1 LCAVCTLDAEP
12 LPASDILLFQVLSM
26 PIAFVTVKVPDGG
39 LVHLDVD
46 LKTRVEEFRAIIA
59 PKTGVKKHRQRLV
72 FAGRLMQDGRT
83 LEAYGV
89 ERNSTIHLLHGSAA
103 GEGEG
108 PGGYDISSIPPQLG
122 AVQRHVLANPDIL
135 QQMLESPAMQSLLN
149 DLDFLRSL
157 LKMDPRLAKLLEN
170 CPDLQTML
178 HDPEFM
184 KQATEALRNPVHV
197 RDVLRST
204 DRSMSHLEEKLLGGG
219 FDVLRSLCEDIDR
232 PKQDEAWMRE
242 QEKIKELAKQKE
254 LAEKMRKKKE
264 MGDEG
269 EGVDEG
275 EEGADPKEEDL
286 GKKLPAWAGSFDTNA
301 MVSMM
306 QDQNMQQLLAQMV
319 QSLPGPTQK
328 PHPDDPF
335 IDPGFLGQM
344 FHSQTIQ
351 SISFLQE
358 SVGKL
363 SLAPEPTAADSP
375 KAKKSAKAKAKD
387 KAKGKEPEE
396 KQEDEVPPQD
406 SPAVLSGLNI
416 ASPAANPKESFALF
430 LQAELESPEVRYK
443 GQLSAMANM
452 GFTDKE
458 ACIQALHSHDGNMNK
473 AVESLMAAQQK

>member
-1 LCAVCTLDAEP
+1 
-12 LPASDILLFQVLSM
+12 
-26 PIAFVTVKVPDGG
+26 
-39 LVHLDVD
+39 
-46 LKTRVEEFRAIIA
+46 
-59 PKTGVKKHRQRLV
+59 
-72 FAGRLMQDGRT
+72 MQDGRT

-89 ERNSTIHLLHGSAA
+89 ERNSTIHLLHGNAA
-103 GEGEG
+103 GEDAG
-108 PGGYDISSIPPQLG
+108 PGGYDISTIPPQLG

-157 LKMDPRLAKLLEN
+157 LKMDPRLSKLLES
-170 CPDLQTML
+170 CPELQTML

-232 PKQDEAWMRE
+232 PKQDEAWNRE
-242 QEKIKELAKQKE
+242 QEKLKELAK
-254 LAEKMRKKKE
+254 MRDNAATKKKKGGE
-264 MGDEG
+264 ASFAGEDDG
-269 EGVDEG
+269 EGDGG
-275 EEGADPKEEDL
+275 EDGGAELTEEDL
-286 GKKLPAWAGSFDTNA
+286 GPKAPEWAGQFDTNA
-301 MVSMM
+301 MASMM

-351 SISFLQE
+351 SIAFLQE
-358 SVGKL
+358 AVGKL
-363 SLAPEPTAADSP
+363 SLAPEPSDGGAAKP
-375 KAKKSAKAKAKD
+375 KKKSAKAAAKD
-387 KAKGKEPEE
+387 KAAPAAA
-396 KQEDEVPPQD
+396 DEGAELAPQD

-416 ASPAANPKESFALF
+416 ASPAANPKESFSLF

-473 AVESLMAAQQK
+473 AVESLMQANK

>member
-1 LCAVCTLDAEP
+1 
-12 LPASDILLFQVLSM
+12 M

-89 ERNSTIHLLHGSAA
+89 ERNSTIHLLHGNAA

-108 PGGYDISSIPPQLG
+108 PAGYDISSIPPQLG
-122 AVQRHVLANPDIL
+122 AVQRHVLANPEIL

-157 LKMDPRLAKLLEN
+157 LKMDPRLSKLLES
-170 CPDLQTML
+170 CPELQTML

-204 DRSMSHLEEKLLGGG
+204 DRSMAHLEEKLLGGG

-232 PKQDEAWMRE
+232 PKQDEAWNRE
-242 QEKIKELAKQKE
+242 QEKLKELAK
-254 LAEKMRKKKE
+254 MRNDKGKKKKAE
-264 MGDEG
+264 DEDG
-269 EGVDEG
+269 EGDDMEDE
-275 EEGADPKEEDL
+275 EPQEEDL
-286 GKKLPAWAGSFDTNA
+286 GKKLPEWSGTFDTNA
-301 MVSMM
+301 MASMM

-351 SISFLQE
+351 SMSFLQE

-363 SLAPEPTAADSP
+363 SLAPEPTDGAAP
-375 KAKKSAKAKAKD
+375 KAKKKAGKAA
-387 KAKGKEPEE
+387 AKGKAAPEGKE
-396 KQEDEVPPQD
+396 EDEQPLQD
-406 SPAVLSGLNI
+406 SPAVLSGLNT
-416 ASPAANPKESFALF
+416 ASPAANPKESFSLF

-473 AVESLMAAQQK
+473 AVESLMQAQK

>member
-1 LCAVCTLDAEP
+1 
-12 LPASDILLFQVLSM
+12 M

-46 LKTRVEEFRAIIA
+46 LKTRIEEFRAIIA

-89 ERNSTIHLLHGSAA
+89 ERNSTIHLLHGNAA
-103 GEGEG
+103 GESEG
-108 PGGYDISSIPPQLG
+108 PQGYDISSIPPQLG

-157 LKMDPRLAKLLEN
+157 LKMDPRLSKLLEN
-170 CPDLQTML
+170 CPDLQSML

-204 DRSMSHLEEKLLGGG
+204 DRSIAHLEEKLLGGG

-232 PKQDEAWMRE
+232 PKQDEAWNRE
-242 QEKIKELAKQKE
+242 QEKLKELQ
-254 LAEKMRKKKE
+254 KMRDDKKKKK
-264 MGDEG
+264 GG
-269 EGVDEG
+269 ENEQGEG
-275 EEGADPKEEDL
+275 EEAEDAEPQEQDL
-286 GKKLPAWAGSFDTNA
+286 GKKVPEWTGTFDTNA
-301 MVSMM
+301 MASMM

-351 SISFLQE
+351 SMSFLQE

-363 SLAPEPTAADSP
+363 SLAPETTDS
-375 KAKKSAKAKAKD
+375 SAKAKKKGKPTPKD
-387 KAKGKEPEE
+387 KAAPAHKDEE
-396 KQEDEVPPQD
+396 ENVPPQD
-406 SPAVLSGLNI
+406 SPAVLSGLNT
-416 ASPAANPKESFALF
+416 ASPAANPKESFSLF

-452 GFTDKE
+452 GFTEKE

-473 AVESLMAAQQK
+473 AVESLMQAQK

>member
-1 LCAVCTLDAEP
+1 
-12 LPASDILLFQVLSM
+12 M

-46 LKTRVEEFRAIIA
+46 LKTQVEEFCAIIA

-83 LEAYGV
+83 LEAYGI
-89 ERNSTIHLLHGSAA
+89 ERNSTIHLLHGSSA

-108 PGGYDISSIPPQLG
+108 PGGYDISTIPPQLG
-122 AVQRHVLANPDIL
+122 AVQRHVLVNPDIL

-157 LKMDPRLAKLLEN
+157 LKMDPRLSKLLER
-170 CPDLQTML
+170 CPELQNML

-184 KQATEALRNPVHV
+184 KQSTEALRNPVHL

-232 PKQDEAWMRE
+232 PKQDEAWVRE
-242 QEKIKELAKQKE
+242 QEKLKELQ
-254 LAEKMRKKKE
+254 KMRETSEKKKPE
-264 MGDEG
+264 DDEGEGDEG
-269 EGVDEG
+269 EGEG
-275 EEGADPKEEDL
+275 TNPTEEDL
-286 GKKLPAWAGSFDTNA
+286 GKKVPPWTGSFDTNA
-301 MVSMM
+301 MASMM

-319 QSLPGPTQK
+319 QSLSGPAQK

-335 IDPGFLGQM
+335 IDPGFHGQM

-358 SVGKL
+358 SIAKL
-363 SLAPEPTAADSP
+363 SLAPEPAESGSKPKKTKASPLSP
-375 KAKKSAKAKAKD
+375 KVTAKAAAKD
-387 KAKGKEPEE
+387 KDKGKENEKPAEE
-396 KQEDEVPPQD
+396 EVPSQD
-406 SPAVLSGLNI
+406 SPAVLSGLNKD
-416 ASPAANPKESFALF
+416 SPAANPKEAFNLF

-452 GFTDKE
+452 GFSDKE
-458 ACIQALHSHDGNMNK
+458 MCIQALHSHDGNMNK
-473 AVESLMAAQQK
+473 AVESLMVAQKS